1 MDDLR
6 RRESDVA
13 DYELVKAGDPSFDDR
28 PRRAKTV
35 LALVALA
42 LVAAAAVAV
51 YIVLARRQMPP
62 AQPAA
67 SPSRPAAST
76 EAERPLGGDPFAV
89 QVPPLDQSDAI
100 VRQLVREVTSHP
112 QVLAWLA
119 TEGLLRNVAVV
130 IENTAEGAT
139 PAVHLRT
146 LRPTA
151 PFAVVQTPA
160 GLAIDPKSYHR
171 YDAVAAA
178 AASVDAAAAARL
190 YATVKPRLQDA
201 FRDLDSET
209 PLDRSF
215 ERAVVQLLNTPVV
228 NDPVLVRPQGGTG
241 YAFVDPKLE
250 GLTAAQKQLLRT
262 GPANVRTIQ
271 TALRSIALALGIP
284 SDRLPAARTQTT
296 SRN

>member
-1 MDDLR
+1 MGDLR

-13 DYELVKAGDPSFDDR
+13 DYELVKAGDPSFHER
-28 PRRAKTV
+28 PRRSTTV

-42 LVAAAAVAV
+42 LVGAAAVAV
-51 YIVLARRQMPP
+51 YIVLAPRQMPP

-67 SPSRPAAST
+67 SSSRPVAST
-76 EAERPLGGDPFAV
+76 QAEHPLGGDPFAV
-89 QVPPLDQSDAI
+89 QVPALDQSDAI

-112 QVLAWLA
+112 LVAAWLA

-130 IENTAEGAT
+130 IANTAEGTT

-146 LRPTA
+146 LRPAA

-160 GLAIDPKSYHR
+160 GLAIDPRSYRR
-171 YDAVAAA
+171 YDALASA
-178 AASVDAAAAARL
+178 AASVDPPAAARL
-190 YATVKPRLQDA
+190 YATVKPRLQEA
-201 FRDLDSET
+201 FSDLDPET
-209 PLDRSF
+209 PLDRAF
-215 ERAVVQLLNTPVV
+215 ERAVVQLLNTPIV

-271 TALRSIALALGIP
+271 AALRSIALALGTP
-284 SDRLPAARTQTT
+284 SDRLPAARPQT